1 MKDRDKTKR
10 QLIDK
15 LVDLR
20 QRAEKYTSLVNVA
33 SDIVFSIDIK
43 GNILFA
49 NAVAQA
55 FTGYAVE
62 QALGRNFAEYV
73 HPDDVPALRAS
84 IQQALDGE
92 PLENIA
98 GIGREVEYRLVKR
111 DGQVIWV
118 ATKVQ
123 LTRDAQGK
131 IVGFNGSIRDI
142 TERAQAEEQIKAAL
156 AEREVLLRE
165 VHHRVKNNLQALIHL
180 IDMQAETMADRELIP
195 AFEDL
200 QGRIRAMAMIH
211 EKLYHSKDLAL
222 VDLGEFLDDLMARLY
237 HVVGVARP
245 IALRVRAA
253 DEHHPEGLCINVN
266 VAIPCGL
273 IVNEL
278 VTNALKHA
286 FPAPPLSPP
295 PAGDP
300 SRVAQ
305 QRWDGTTEGQGGPE
319 IWVEFRSK
327 EGECVLVVGDNGV
340 GLPPDLDWRTT
351 GSLGLK
357 LVNLWATYQLGGSLQ
372 VDARRGTVFSVRF
385 AV

>member
-1 MKDRDKTKR
+1 MTKDRDKTKD
-10 QLIDK
+10 QLIDE
-15 LVDLR
+15 LVNLR
-20 QRAEKYTSLVNVA
+20 QRVEKYKSLVNVA
-33 SDIVFSIDIK
+33 SDLVFSMDIE

-49 NAVAQA
+49 NAVAQE

-73 HPDDVPALRAS
+73 HPDDVPAVRTS

-92 PLENIA
+92 PPESIA
-98 GIGREVEYRLVKR
+98 GIGREIEYRLVKR
-111 DGQVIWV
+111 EGQVIWV
-118 ATKVQ
+118 STRAQ

-131 IVGFNGSIRDI
+131 IVGFDGSICDV

-180 IDMQAETMADRELIP
+180 IDMQAETMADRESIP

-200 QGRIRAMAMIH
+200 QGRIRTMAMIH
-211 EKLYHSKDLAL
+211 EKLYHSKDLAQ
-222 VDLGEFLDDLMARLY
+222 VDFGEFLDDLMARLY
-237 HVVGVARP
+237 HAVKVARP
-245 IALRVRAA
+245 IALHVRAA

-286 FPAPPLSPP
+286 FPQARD
-295 PAGDP
+295 GD
-300 SRVAQ
+300 RD
-305 QRWDGTTEGQGGPE
+305 RE
-319 IWVEFRSK
+319 IWVEFGSK

-340 GLPPDLDWRTT
+340 GLPPDLDWRTSK
-351 GSLGLK
+351 SLGLK

-372 VDARRGTVFSVRF
+372 VDAQRGTVFSVRF